1 MAGVVGGDGDVDPLA
16 AVVHRVLEALRQWQG
31 EYAGAGRA
39 HGDVPRVPGHG
50 GHGGGQGPRPGAGAV
65 QVRHLDG
72 GLRPGV
78 REQRQQREQRDQ
90 EPHHYNADYDVTR

>member
-1 MAGVVGGDGDVDPLA
+1 MAGVVGGDGDVDPLT
-16 AVVHRVLEALRQWQG
+16 AVVHRVLEALGQRQR

-39 HGDVPRVPGHG
+39 HGHVPRVPGHR

-72 GLRPGV
+72 RLRPGV
-78 REQRQQREQRDQ
+78 REQSQQRDQRDQ
-90 EPHHYNADYDVTR
+90 EPYRHHPDVNVTR

>member
-16 AVVHRVLEALRQWQG
+16 AVVHRVLETLGQRQR

-39 HGDVPRVPGHG
+39 HGDLPRVPGHR

-65 QVRHLDG
+65 QVRHLDR
-72 GLRPGV
+72 GLRPGDG
-78 REQRQQREQRDQ
+78 EQGQQREQRDQ
-90 EPHHYNADYDVTR
+90 EPHHHAD